1 VTAEVVI
8 LNREA
13 VAIAADSAITLDRP
27 GKFEGPKIYNTANK
41 LFALSATEPVAVM
54 IYNAAS
60 FGPIPW
66 ETVVKEYRRGLAHQ
80 AYDTIEEYASNFI
93 DHLTSLVRHVSAE
106 EQRTRVIQTIGWEL
120 STIRVAVQQTVD
132 RAALDGRSL
141 NENTIRSLILRR
153 IENRIDELNHGVFV
167 AGLSASVAGRCI
179 NAIYKDW
186 GNFVDRALS
195 GLPTND
201 KIRRRARVMART
213 SLRVP
218 SQSPWYSGVVVVGF
232 GRTQWFPALSYYF
245 IDGVIAQKVRSCR
258 VRSVQIGDQQ
268 PVCIHPFAQTDMVA
282 TFMDGISPEYIG
294 LDGFVEEQIDLMI
307 RHFGNQ
313 VKGALPP
320 IIYNNL
326 MNEMTQEKSNAVKEF
341 IDYLDERKQSNYRP
355 ITTAVRSLPKEE
367 LAEMAEALVS
377 LTSLKRR
384 VSLATE
390 TVGGPIDVAVISK
403 GDGLVWIKRKQYFP
417 PKLNHRYF
425 YRDMLIDDTQEEQ
438 P

>member
-1 VTAEVVI
+1 MTAEVAI

-13 VAIAADSAITLDRP
+13 VALAADSAITLGRP
-27 GKFEGPKIYNTANK
+27 GKLEGPKIYNTANK

-80 AYDTIEEYASNFI
+80 SYDTIEEYASNFI

-106 EQRTRVIQTIGWEL
+106 EQRTRVIQTIGWEM
-120 STIRVAVQQTVD
+120 SAIRVAMQQIVD
-132 RAALDGRSL
+132 RAALDERSL
-141 NENTIRSLILRR
+141 NEDEIRSLILHRM
-153 IENRIDELNHGVFV
+153 ENRIDELKHGVFI
-167 AGLSASVAGRCI
+167 AGFSASVAGRCI
-179 NAIYKDW
+179 NTIYKDW
-186 GNFVDRALS
+186 GNFVDQALS

-201 KIRRRARVMART
+201 KIRRLARVMART

-218 SQSPWYSGVVVVGF
+218 SRSPWHSGVVVVGF
-232 GRTQWFPALSYYF
+232 GRTQWFPALSHYV
-245 IDGVIAQKVRSCR
+245 IDGVVAQKVRSCR
-258 VRSVQIGDQQ
+258 VHNVQIGNQQ
-268 PVCIHPFAQTDMVA
+268 PVCIYPFAQTDMVT
-282 TFMDGISPEYIG
+282 TFMNGISPEYVG
-294 LDGFVEEQIDLMI
+294 LDGFVEEQIDLTI

-313 VKGALPP
+313 VKGALSPNA
-320 IIYNNL
+320 YTNL
-326 MNEMTQEKSNAVKEF
+326 MDEMEQEKFNAVKEF
-341 IDYLDERKQSNYRP
+341 SDYLDKRRQSNYKP
-355 ITTAVRSLPKEE
+355 ITTVVGSLPKEG

-384 VSLATE
+384 VSLGAE

-403 GDGLVWIKRKQYFP
+403 GDGLVWIKRKQYFS

-425 YRDMLIDDTQEEQ
+425 YRDMLTGNTQKEQ
-438 P
+438 S